1 MLCNNWLGLRHYK
14 PGGFKSKTA
23 WLGQQLDVLV
33 SANKHALKLINKT
46 TQHSKSHTMVGK
58 NYSFLLGIMFYC
70 VIILRVAIRF
80 KTSTSLTFTWLL
92 DHYKEPNVYYIQLLN
107 QDCKSKPKVVNSSS
121 DL

>member
-46 TQHSKSHTMVGK
+46 TQHSKSHNGGKELLIPVGNHVLLCDHPEGSNKIQDKYKSDIYMV
-58 NYSFLLGIMFYC
+58 
-70 VIILRVAIRF
+70 V
-80 KTSTSLTFTWLL
+80 
-92 DHYKEPNVYYIQLLN
+92 DHYKEPNVYYIQLL
-107 QDCKSKPKVVNSSS
+107 VN
-121 DL
+121 LNPR